1 MEKNNIE
8 DVTMTEYTLLVNQMY
23 KLHNETKQ
31 EFKALN
37 NKVDDMGT
45 DLKIVKNLLLQMV
58 ENNGLKAVK

>member
-1 MEKNNIE
+1 MNYNDPVNI
-8 DVTMTEYTLLVNQMY
+8 TEYTLLVNQMN
-23 KLHNETKQ
+23 KLHEETKQ
-31 EFKALN
+31 EFRTLN